1 MEITTRDED
10 GAKVLLLSGK
20 LDASNSSDLVNV
32 FEPLLKDG
40 HRKFIIDLQ
49 EITFIDSAGLSAL
62 VKLYKKTRGQSA
74 RLWLAAPQDQV
85 RRVFQ
90 LTRLDRAFDIAETV
104 PQALQSL
111 IKP

>member
-1 MEITTRDED
+1 MDVTTREED
-10 GAKVLLLSGK
+10 GVKVMLVSGE
-20 LDASNSSDLVNV
+20 LDASNSSTLVEA

-40 HRKFIIDLQ
+40 HRKLIIDL
-49 EITFIDSAGLSAL
+49 EKVTFIDSAGLSAL
-62 VKLYKKTRGQSA
+62 VKLYKKTRSQSA
-74 RLWLAAPQDQV
+74 RLWLAGPRDPV

-111 IKP
+111 AKP